1 MTEFNNIKISKIQKG
16 TILLHKG
23 DTSKYGYKIISG
35 CLRSYIVDNSGKEH
49 ILQFAIEGWF
59 IGDMDSFFNEKPS
72 AIYIDALENTEY
84 IQLTQSSFDGELEM
98 NNQILEERNF
108 KLIRNIISINR
119 RLISLLSS
127 TAEERYL
134 EFLQTYPTLLQRLPL
149 KLIASYL
156 GMTPEYLSE
165 VRKKI
170 TKK

>member
-1 MTEFNNIKISKIQKG
+1 MQTSKIQKG
-16 TILLHKG
+16 TILFHKG

-35 CLRSYIVDNSGKEH
+35 CLRSYLIDNAGKEH
-49 ILQFAIEGWF
+49 ILQFATEGWF

-72 AIYIDALENTEY
+72 SIYIDALENTEY
-84 IQLTQSSFDGELEM
+84 IKLTKFSFDGELEM
-98 NNQILEERNF
+98 NNKILEERNF

-119 RLISLLSS
+119 RLISLMSS

-165 VRKKI
+165 IRRKI
-170 TKK
+170 SKK

>member
-1 MTEFNNIKISKIQKG
+1 MKTSKIQKG
-16 TILLHKG
+16 TILFHKD

-35 CLRSYIVDNSGKEH
+35 CLRSYLIDNAGKEH
-49 ILQFAIEGWF
+49 ILQFATEGWF

-72 AIYIDALENTEY
+72 SIYIDALENTEY
-84 IQLTQSSFDGELEM
+84 IKLTKFSFDGELEM
-98 NNQILEERNF
+98 NNKILEERNF

-119 RLISLLSS
+119 RLISLMSS

-134 EFLQTYPTLLQRLPL
+134 EFLQTYPTLPQRLPL

-165 VRKKI
+165 IRRKI
-170 TKK
+170 SKK

>member
-1 MTEFNNIKISKIQKG
+1 MKTSKIQKG
-16 TILLHKG
+16 TILFHKG
-23 DTSKYGYKIISG
+23 DISKYGYKIISG
-35 CLRSYIVDNSGKEH
+35 CLRSYLIDNAGKEH
-49 ILQFAIEGWF
+49 ILQFATEGWF

-72 AIYIDALENTEY
+72 SIYIDALENTEY
-84 IQLTQSSFDGELEM
+84 IKLTQSSFDGELEM
-98 NNQILEERNF
+98 NNKILEERNY

-119 RLISLLSS
+119 RLISLMSS

-165 VRKKI
+165 IRRKI
-170 TKK
+170 SKK